1 MITENN
7 LFARLV
13 VNKKHGRVLKM
24 KTKKRKQGRPAIKDR
39 KIVKSI
45 MIGFRVDPIKYK
57 SFEKAAK
64 YCDMKVS
71 EYCEYCVGLETERI
85 TINGLI

>member
-1 MITENN
+1 
-7 LFARLV
+7 LFAILV
-13 VNKKHGRVLKM
+13 VNEKYDRVVKM

-39 KIVKSI
+39 KIVRSI
-45 MIGFRVDPIKYK
+45 MIGFRVDPVKYK

-64 YCDMKVS
+64 YFDMKIS

-85 TINGLI
+85 INGLM